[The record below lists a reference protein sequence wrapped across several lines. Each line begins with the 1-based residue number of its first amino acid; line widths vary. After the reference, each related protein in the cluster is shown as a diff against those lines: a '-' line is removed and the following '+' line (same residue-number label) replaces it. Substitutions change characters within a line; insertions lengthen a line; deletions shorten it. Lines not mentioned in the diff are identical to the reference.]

1 MQKGENDRLFLLT
14 SYDHHADGENLLVVS
29 FGGDVAEA
37 DTGHARHGKVK
48 RRDVHGLPGR
58 PIDKFG
64 GVRVIGPNVRIGAL
78 GDVGQLP

>member
-1 MQKGENDRLFLLT
+1 MQTHQNMALLT
-14 SYDHHADGENLLVVS
+14 SYDHHADCEDLLVVGLS
-29 FGGDVAEA
+29 GDVAEA

-58 PIDKFG
+58 PIDQFG

-78 GDVGQLP
+78 GDIGQLP